1 MCLHRRAPDAIAGPG
16 SRLDGWLARCTATR
30 PMARPPAR
38 TTGLLYAGIGICL
51 VVMSIYLAAR
61 LLSLDIGAFTIPGLI
76 MASWLLTAELFVA
89 FHGMGYLASIVKAT
103 RARERAHTPMLAP
116 YTSAPVA
123 VLVASFNESEE
134 VLEETL
140 ASASAMD
147 YPNFQIYLL
156 DDSTREEN
164 RAIAARVAARYRA
177 QLVTRTN
184 RAGYKAGAINDLL
197 PSLTQPF
204 IAVLDADQR
213 PIHSWLREIVPQLEA
228 DPTLA
233 FVQAPQ
239 VYVNHD
245 GKPVAL
251 AAFFQQAVFY
261 EYICEGKNAS
271 NAMFCCGSNVVLRRE
286 ALLSIGTD
294 VDGRRHYFD
303 ETSITEDFATSLRL
317 HAKGWR
323 SRYVNRTYVVG
334 MGPETLAAYF
344 TQQTRWAMG
353 TVGVFRKMVRAF
365 VRNPRSLSPGQWWE
379 YFLSGNYY
387 FIGFMNFLF
396 MVASVGFLVFGIRPV
411 HLSTTVYLSLFIPYF
426 VFSFGVFLFGM
437 RVRNYPFK
445 GTWIGTALAFGGWWT
460 FMKASI
466 TAALTAKQ
474 TFSVTPKGT
483 GGSVPLK
490 GLIPQVTMFALCCM
504 AVVSGLL
511 HLGFDDQFDL
521 TYVVTASWA
530 AYHATL
536 TGTLLFYFNRPVEI
550 RPRQPVFEPVAVAPL
565 VPRTGQPFN
574 GPMTEA
580 A

>member
-1 MCLHRRAPDAIAGPG
+1 M
-16 SRLDGWLARCTATR
+16 
-30 PMARPPAR
+30 
-38 TTGLLYAGIGICL
+38 L
-51 VVMSIYLAAR
+51 VYLAAR
-61 LLSLDIGAFTIPGLI
+61 IATLHVAQFTPAGLVMAICLLA
-76 MASWLLTAELFVA
+76 AEVFVA
-89 FHGMGYLASIVKAT
+89 FHGLGYLASIVKAT
-103 RARERAHTPMLAP
+103 RARGRTHALLLAP
-116 YTSAPVA
+116 FSAPPVA
-123 VLVASFNESEE
+123 ILIASFNESEE

-147 YPNFQIYLL
+147 YMNFQIYLL
-156 DDSTREEN
+156 DDSTCEEN
-164 RAIAARVAARYRA
+164 RHIAARLADRYRA
-177 QLVTRTN
+177 RLVTRTN

-197 PSLTQPF
+197 PSLSEPF

-213 PIHSWLREIVPQLEA
+213 PIPSWLREVVPQLEG

-261 EYICEGKNAS
+261 EYICEGKSAS

-286 ALLSIGTD
+286 ALLSIGAD
-294 VDGRRHYFD
+294 VNGRRHYFD
-303 ETSITEDFATSLRL
+303 ETSITEDFATSIRL
-317 HAKGWR
+317 HARGWT
-323 SRYVNRTYVVG
+323 SRYVNRVYVVG

-353 TVGVFRKMVRAF
+353 TVGVFRKMIRLFARA
-365 VRNPRSLSPGQWWE
+365 PRCLTAGQWWE

-411 HLSTTVYLSLFIPYF
+411 HMSSALYLALFVPYF
-426 VFSFGVFLFGM
+426 VFSFGVFLVGM
-437 RVRNYPFK
+437 RMRQYPFK

-460 FMKASI
+460 YMKASL
-466 TAALTAKQ
+466 TAAATSKQ
-474 TFSVTPKGT
+474 TFSVTPKGQ
-483 GGSVPLK
+483 GGRVPLK
-490 GLIPQVTMFALCCM
+490 GLVPQVTMFALCCL
-504 AVVSGLL
+504 AVTSGVL
-511 HLGFDDQFDL
+511 HIALDRHPDL
-521 TYVVTASWA
+521 TYYVTSIWA

-536 TGTLLFYFNRPVEI
+536 MATLLFYFNRPVTI
-550 RPRQPVFEPVAVAPL
+550 QPRQPVFAPVGV
-565 VPRTGQPFN
+565 
-574 GPMTEA
+574 MKEA

>member
-1 MCLHRRAPDAIAGPG
+1 
-16 SRLDGWLARCTATR
+16 
-30 PMARPPAR
+30 MALPPAR
-38 TTGLLYAGIGICL
+38 ATGLLYSSIGICL
-51 VVMSIYLAAR
+51 AVMSAYLAAR
-61 LLSLDIGAFTIPGLI
+61 ILSFDVGSFTRPALF
-76 MASWLLTAELFVA
+76 MAAWLLVAELFVA

-116 YTSAPVA
+116 YTSSPVA
-123 VLVASFNESEE
+123 VLIASFNESEE

-147 YPNFQIYLL
+147 YPDFQIYLL

-164 RAIAARVAARYRA
+164 RLLAARVAERYGAR
-177 QLVTRTN
+177 LITRRN

-197 PSLTQPF
+197 PSLTEPF

-213 PIHSWLREIVPQLEA
+213 PIHSWLREVVPQLEA
-228 DPTLA
+228 DPALA

-294 VDGRRHYFD
+294 VGGRRHYFD

-317 HAKGWR
+317 HAKGWA

-344 TQQTRWAMG
+344 TQQSRWAMG
-353 TVGVFRKMVRAF
+353 TVGVFRKMLRSFASH
-365 VRNPRSLSPGQWWE
+365 PRSLTPGQWWE

-411 HLSTTVYLSLFIPYF
+411 HMTTSVYVALFVPYF
-426 VFSFGVFLFGM
+426 VLSFGVFLLGM

-466 TAALTAKQ
+466 TAAVTAKQ

-483 GGSVPLK
+483 GGKVPLK
-490 GLIPQVTMFALCCM
+490 GLIPQVTMFVLCCL

-511 HLGFDDQFDL
+511 HIVLDRPLDFA
-521 TYVVTASWA
+521 YVVTASWA
-530 AYHATL
+530 AYHASL
-536 TGTLLFYFNRPVEI
+536 TGTLLFYFNRPVTIE
-550 RPRQPVFEPVAVAPL
+550 PRQSVFEPVAVAP
-565 VPRTGQPFN
+565 VAPRGQKPFS
-574 GPMTEA
+574 GPLTEA

>member
-1 MCLHRRAPDAIAGPG
+1 
-16 SRLDGWLARCTATR
+16 
-30 PMARPPAR
+30 MALPPAR
-38 TTGLLYAGIGICL
+38 TTRLLYSSIGVCL
-51 VVMSIYLAAR
+51 AVMSAYLAVRIRSFDVA
-61 LLSLDIGAFTIPGLI
+61 SFTIPGLI
-76 MASWLLTAELFVA
+76 TATCLLAAELFVA

-116 YTSAPVA
+116 YTSSPVA
-123 VLVASFNESEE
+123 VLIASFNESEE

-147 YPNFQIYLL
+147 YPDFQIYLL

-164 RAIAARVAARYRA
+164 RLIAARVAGRYRA
-177 QLVTRTN
+177 RLITRRN

-197 PSLTQPF
+197 PSLTEPF
-204 IAVLDADQR
+204 VAVLDADQR

-228 DPTLA
+228 DPSLA

-286 ALLSIGTD
+286 ALLSIGRD

-317 HAKGWR
+317 HAHGWT

-353 TVGVFRKMVRAF
+353 TVGVFRKMLRYFATD
-365 VRNPRSLSPGQWWE
+365 PRSLTAGQWWE

-411 HLSTTVYLSLFIPYF
+411 HMSASVYLALFVPYF
-426 VFSFGVFLFGM
+426 AFSFGVFLVGM
-437 RVRNYPFK
+437 RVRNYPFT

-460 FMKASI
+460 FMRAAI

-483 GGSVPLK
+483 GGKVPLK
-490 GLIPQVTMFALCCM
+490 GLIPQVTMFGLCCL
-504 AVVSGLL
+504 AVISGLL
-511 HLGFDDQFDL
+511 HIVLDERFDL

-530 AYHATL
+530 AYHAAL
-536 TGTLLFYFNRPVEI
+536 TGTLLFYFNQPVTI
-550 RPRQPVFEPVAVAPL
+550 HPRQPVFEPVAGL
-565 VPRTGQPFN
+565 
-574 GPMTEA
+574 PMPASSGRAFTHPIGEA

>member
-1 MCLHRRAPDAIAGPG
+1 MTQTPPRAA
-16 SRLDGWLARCTATR
+16 
-30 PMARPPAR
+30 
-38 TTGLLYAGIGICL
+38 GLLYASIATCIAI
-51 VVMSIYLAAR
+51 MSVYLAVR
-61 LLSLDIGAFTIPGLI
+61 IGTLRISQFSIPGLI
-76 MASWLLTAELFVA
+76 MAGWLLAAELFVA
-89 FHGMGYLASIVKAT
+89 FHGLGYLASIVKAT
-103 RARERAHTPMLAP
+103 RARARTHTLLLAP
-116 YTSAPVA
+116 YTAAPVA
-123 VLVASFNESEE
+123 VLIASFNESEE

-147 YPNFQIYLL
+147 YPDFQIYLL

-164 RAIAARVAARYRA
+164 KRIAARLAERYRA
-177 QLVTRTN
+177 RLITRTN

-197 PSLTQPF
+197 PSMTEPF

-213 PIHSWLREIVPQLEA
+213 PIPSWLREVVPQLQAE
-228 DPTLA
+228 PELA

-286 ALLSIGTD
+286 ALMSIGMD

-303 ETSITEDFATSLRL
+303 ETSITEDFATSVRL
-317 HAKGWR
+317 HAHGWK

-353 TVGVFRKMVRAF
+353 TVGVFRKLVRYF
-365 VRNPRSLSPGQWWE
+365 LHSPRSLTPGQWWE

-396 MVASVGFLVFGIRPV
+396 MVASIGFLIFGIRPV
-411 HLSTTVYLSLFIPYF
+411 HMRASIYLALYVPYF
-426 VFSFGVFLFGM
+426 IFAFGVFLVGM
-437 RVRNYPFK
+437 RLRNYSFK

-460 FMKASI
+460 FMKASV

-474 TFSVTPKGT
+474 TFSVTPKGQ
-483 GGSVPLK
+483 GGKVPLK
-490 GLIPQVTMFALCCM
+490 GLIPQVTMFVLCCL
-504 AVVSGLL
+504 AVLSGVF
-511 HLGFDDQFDL
+511 HIVVEKQADM
-521 TYVVTASWA
+521 TYYVTSIWA

-536 TGTLLFYFNRPVEI
+536 TATLLFYFNRPVTI
-550 RPRQPVFEPVAVAPL
+550 QKRQPVFEPVAASTPVHAI
-565 VPRTGQPFN
+565 VGQP
-574 GPMTEA
+574 MVYDSMKQA